1 MRQLARQ
8 ERLPRRR
15 ADRRIAVVGAEPGAL
30 RSQTVDIRSPGHR
43 VAVAAQ
49 DVTRMIVR
57 QNKEKI
63 PLPACVYCL
72 RGDPYQEFAAS
83 DVSHAQN
90 DIAESV
96 AQLLN
101 DSRCAGADPG
111 SEARALCIV
120 LSNCR

>member
-15 ADRRIAVVGAEPGAL
+15 ADRRVAVVGAEPGAL
-30 RSQTVDIRSPGHR
+30 RSKTVDSRSPGHR

-49 DVTRMIVR
+49 DITRMIVR
-57 QNKEKI
+57 QDKEKI
-63 PLPACVYCL
+63 RLPASGYCL
-72 RGDPYQEFAAS
+72 RGDPCQEFAAS

-96 AQLLN
+96 EQLQDEPN
-101 DSRCAGADPG
+101 DCRPG
-111 SEARALCIV
+111 CPR
-120 LSNCR
+120 